1 MDPSI
6 GVMQIISALQCHL
19 NRMHTTDLESSLAVP
34 DRKPWGWKRALNPS
48 WMIALCPLA
57 YDLVKVASNAV
68 LPSKKVKLA
77 IQKLI
82 DQRKVTVKHSKR
94 EVVDCIDTCDQMI
107 RIFLSQFRKAK
118 QDKECYLSLARRMT
132 EAEKEKLDEV
142 LAALDLS
149 FQPEAAPEAETALVV
164 YNPSSNSNSAP
175 TSSASPSFAGAG
187 TCSLV
192 GHYMYRP
199 VATVGTCNLVRHYM
213 YRHL

>member
-1 MDPSI
+1 
-6 GVMQIISALQCHL
+6 
-19 NRMHTTDLESSLAVP
+19 
-34 DRKPWGWKRALNPS
+34 
-48 WMIALCPLA
+48 MIALCPLA

-175 TSSASPSFAGAG
+175 TSSASLHLQVLQRT
-187 TCSLV
+187 TCSK
-192 GHYMYRP
+192 GFCP
-199 VATVGTCNLVRHYM
+199 KS
-213 YRHL
+213 HLALGMTKLLCYQ